1 MAHEECLRQGEISSM
16 QTEIGALQQYTT
28 DDKMWKVRMED
39 KIDKIL
45 WFFLG
50 QSLGVITLVIG
61 SVIVYVITK

>member
-1 MAHEECLRQGEISSM
+1 MAHDECMRQGEIGAM
-16 QTEIGALQQYTT
+16 QTEITILKEYTN
-28 DDKMWKVRMED
+28 DDKAWKIRMED

-61 SVIVYVITK
+61 SVIVYVVTK